1 MVEAKYLAFHPTG
14 EEIMDRP
21 FVFINSAMSA
31 DGKIS
36 SFQRKQVR
44 ISGPEDIDRV
54 ILLRAGSDAVMV
66 GVGTVLAD
74 DPGLRVKSS
83 DHRKMRMDEGLPEE
97 PLRVVVDSLAR
108 TPPEAEVLGERC
120 ILAVSKAA
128 PEERLDLL
136 RDKCEIVVCG
146 ESRVDLALILS
157 ILHKKGVR
165 RLMVEG
171 GATLNWSL
179 IKAGL
184 VDEISV
190 YIGTMI
196 IGGEGAPTLVD
207 GPGFSA
213 NYPTLCLISADRLDD
228 GVLLRWRVLR

>member
-1 MVEAKYLAFHPTG
+1 ME
-14 EEIMDRP
+14 RP
-21 FVFINSAMSA
+21 FVFINAAMSA

-36 SFQRKQVR
+36 SFQREQVR
-44 ISGPEDIDRV
+44 ISGPEDMDRV
-54 ILLRAGSDAVMV
+54 SLLRADSDAVMV

-74 DPGLRVKSS
+74 DPGLRIKSA
-83 DHRKMRMDEGLPEE
+83 DHKKMRSDRGLPDQ

-108 TPPEAEVLGERC
+108 TPPGSEVLGEGS

-128 PEERLDLL
+128 PEERLAFL
-136 RDKCEIVVCG
+136 REKCEIVVSG
-146 ESRVDLALILS
+146 EEKVDLGELLS
-157 ILHKKGVR
+157 ILKKKGVE

-179 IKAGL
+179 IEAGL

-190 YIGTMI
+190 YIGPMI
-196 IGGEGAPTLVD
+196 IGGAGAPTLVD

-213 NYPTLCLISADRLDD
+213 DFPKLSLISADLLDG
-228 GVLLRWRVLR
+228 GVLLRWRILR

>member
-1 MVEAKYLAFHPTG
+1 
-14 EEIMDRP
+14 MDRP
-21 FVFINSAMSA
+21 NVIINSAMSA

-36 SFQRKQVR
+36 SYERKQVR
-44 ISGPEDIDRV
+44 ISGPEDMDRV
-54 ILLRAGSDAVMV
+54 KLLRAESDAVMV

-83 DHRKMRMDEGLPEE
+83 DLKRIRSDRGFSED
-97 PLRVVVDSLAR
+97 PLRVVVDSRAR
-108 TPPEAEVLGERC
+108 TPLDAEVLGEGC

-128 PEERLDLL
+128 PEERLDPL
-136 RDKCEIVVCG
+136 RKKCEIVVAG
-146 ESRVDLALILS
+146 DGRVDLRELLS
-157 ILHKKGVR
+157 ILQRKGVK

-190 YIGTMI
+190 YIGPMI

-213 NYPTLCLISADRLDD
+213 DYPKFSLISADLLDG

>member
-1 MVEAKYLAFHPTG
+1 ME
-14 EEIMDRP
+14 RP
-21 FVFINSAMSA
+21 FVIINSAMSA

-36 SFQRKQVR
+36 SFQREQVR
-44 ISGPEDIDRV
+44 ISGPEDMGRV
-54 ILLRAGSDAVMV
+54 RGLRAGSDAVMV

-74 DPGLRVKSS
+74 DPGLRIKSS
-83 DHRKMRMDEGLPEE
+83 DHRKMRKDEGLSEE

-108 TPPEAEVLGERC
+108 TPLGSEVLGKGS

-136 RDKCEIVVCG
+136 RDKCEIAVCG
-146 ESRVDLALILS
+146 DIRVDLPLLLS
-157 ILHKKGVR
+157 ILHNKGVR

-179 IKAGL
+179 IEAGL

-190 YIGTMI
+190 YVGAMI

-207 GPGFSA
+207 GPGFSTD
-213 NYPTLCLISADRLDD
+213 YPKLSLISADRLDD

>member
-1 MVEAKYLAFHPTG
+1 ME
-14 EEIMDRP
+14 RP

-36 SFQRKQVR
+36 SFQRQQVR
-44 ISGPEDIDRV
+44 ISGPEDMERV
-54 ILLRAGSDAVMV
+54 RVLRAGSDAVMV

-74 DPGLRVKSS
+74 DPGLRVKSP
-83 DHRKMRMDEGLPEE
+83 DHRKMRKDGGLPEE
-97 PLRVVVDSLAR
+97 PLRVVIDSLAR

-120 ILAVSKAA
+120 ILAVSRAA
-128 PEERLDLL
+128 PLERLDLL
-136 RDKCEIVVCG
+136 RRECDIVVCG
-146 ESRVDLALILS
+146 ESRIDLALLLS
-157 ILHKKGVR
+157 ILYKRGVR

-171 GATLNWSL
+171 GAALNWSL

-190 YIGTMI
+190 YVGNMI

-213 NYPTLCLISADRLDD
+213 DYPKLFLISADRLD
-228 GVLLRWRVLR
+228 GGILLRWRLLR